1 MVGLDKEA
9 DLAELDMVVGQ
20 DKEVDLDM
28 VVEDKV
34 AGQDMVVGDMDK
46 EVGLDMAVEDKVAG
60 LDMAVVD
67 MDKEVG
73 LDMVVGDMD
82 LLEREVDLT
91 FILYIFN
98 IFISIY

>member
-28 VVEDKV
+28 VV
-34 AGQDMVVGDMDK
+34 GQDMVVGDMDK
-46 EVGLDMAVEDKVAG
+46 EVDLDMVVGYKVVGQDMAVGDMDKVA
-60 LDMAVVD
+60 
-67 MDKEVG
+67 G

>member
-9 DLAELDMVVGQ
+9 DLAELDMVVGDM

-28 VVEDKV
+28 VV
-34 AGQDMVVGDMDK
+34 GQDMVVGDMDK

>member
-9 DLAELDMVVGQ
+9 DLAELDKEVGQ

-28 VVEDKV
+28 VV
-34 AGQDMVVGDMDK
+34 GQDMVVG
-46 EVGLDMAVEDKVAG
+46 
-60 LDMAVVD
+60 D

>member
-28 VVEDKV
+28 VV
-34 AGQDMVVGDMDK
+34 GQDMV
-46 EVGLDMAVEDKVAG
+46 
-60 LDMAVVD
+60 VVD
-67 MDKEVG
+67 MDKEVDLDMVVGDKVVGQDMAVGDMDKVAG

-82 LLEREVDLT
+82 MDLLEHEVDLT
-91 FILYIFN
+91 FILYVFN